1 MRFALSCLLLSTV
14 LLVVACG
21 GPETPAEQTEQP
33 NPAAVEPADF
43 ALRRCAGDHVEG
55 PCLIV
60 QAGGKALLFGAPEG
74 AMAALNAAE
83 IRSPDAV
90 FLSSLGA
97 SSLEGL
103 ARVRNRSWAQGRAAP
118 LPVTG
123 PDGFAE
129 VAAHLDAAY
138 EPADALAHLELGP
151 PGGFDAAPISPIE
164 IAPGRIARV
173 FDTGDLVVEVGAALT
188 GELSFLVLYDRH
200 TLVIEPCGAP
210 MREATAIEIDLRIGC
225 DGSGLAYDWQFETD
239 LLILNA
245 PDA

>member
-1 MRFALSCLLLSTV
+1 MA
-14 LLVVACG
+14 
-21 GPETPAEQTEQP
+21 
-33 NPAAVEPADF
+33 PADL
-43 ALRRCAGDHVEG
+43 ALRRCAGDRVEG

-74 AMAALNAAE
+74 AMGTLDAAGIA
-83 IRSPDAV
+83 SPDAV
-90 FLSSLGA
+90 FLTTLGA

-103 ARVRNRSWAQGRAAP
+103 ARVRNRSWAQGRATS

-129 VAAHLDAAY
+129 IAAHLDAVF

-164 IAPGRIARV
+164 VAPGRIARV
-173 FDTGDLVVEVGAALT
+173 FDTGDLIVEVGAALN
-188 GELSFLVLYDRH
+188 GELSFLVLYDGF

-210 MREATAIEIDLRIGC
+210 LREETAIEIDLRIGC
-225 DGSGLAYDWQFETD
+225 DRSSLAYDWPFETD
-239 LLILNA
+239 LHILNA